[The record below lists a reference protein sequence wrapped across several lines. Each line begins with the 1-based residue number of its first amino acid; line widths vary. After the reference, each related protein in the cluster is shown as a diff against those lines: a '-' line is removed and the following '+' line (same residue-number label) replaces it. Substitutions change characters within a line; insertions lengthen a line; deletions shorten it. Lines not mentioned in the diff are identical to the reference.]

1 MGLFN
6 AHAVAQQRADR
17 IATLLQSFAD
27 GQLDTAVGE
36 APAPGYER
44 LYDSLRGR
52 CSGNCANNAPNSS
65 RWKAWRRGWRR

>member
-27 GQLDTAVGE
+27 GRPT
-36 APAPGYER
+36 PP
-44 LYDSLRGR
+44 
-52 CSGNCANNAPNSS
+52 P
-65 RWKAWRRGWRR
+65 RRGPP

>member
-27 GQLDTAVGE
+27 GPLAPPGGA
-36 APAPGYER
+36 APA
-44 LYDSLRGR
+44 
-52 CSGNCANNAPNSS
+52 
-65 RWKAWRRGWRR
+65 

>member
-27 GQLDTAVGE
+27 GQLDTPLGA
-36 APAPGYER
+36 APAPGDAR
-44 LYDSLRGR
+44 LYDR
-52 CSGNCANNAPNSS
+52 
-65 RWKAWRRGWRR
+65 

>member
-44 LYDSLRGR
+44 LYDSLRALQR
-52 CSGNCANNAPNSS
+52 
-65 RWKAWRRGWRR
+65 

>member
-17 IATLLQSFAD
+17 IATLLQSWAP
-27 GQLDTAVGE
+27 GPRPPPRGA

-44 LYDSLRGR
+44 LYDSLRALQR
-52 CSGNCANNAPNSS
+52 A
-65 RWKAWRRGWRR
+65 R

>member
-27 GQLDTAVGE
+27 GQLDTA
-36 APAPGYER
+36 
-44 LYDSLRGR
+44 
-52 CSGNCANNAPNSS
+52 NARPPP
-65 RWKAWRRGWRR
+65 

>member
-27 GQLDTAVGE
+27 GQPHPAGGE

-44 LYDSLRGR
+44 LFGR
-52 CSGNCANNAPNSS
+52 CLINKYEPT
-65 RWKAWRRGWRR
+65 RQIFV

>member
-27 GQLDTAVGE
+27 GQLDTAVGGPRP
-36 APAPGYER
+36 PA
-44 LYDSLRGR
+44 
-52 CSGNCANNAPNSS
+52 
-65 RWKAWRRGWRR
+65 

>member
-27 GQLDTAVGE
+27 D
-36 APAPGYER
+36 APA
-44 LYDSLRGR
+44 DV
-52 CSGNCANNAPNSS
+52 
-65 RWKAWRRGWRR
+65 

>member
-27 GQLDTAVGE
+27 GQLDTALGAVSYKQQTLPTIE
-36 APAPGYER
+36 F
-44 LYDSLRGR
+44 
-52 CSGNCANNAPNSS
+52 
-65 RWKAWRRGWRR
+65 